1 MGLNLL
7 NSEDCSEDPG
17 LIKGRLEELGQ
28 YFLHHYCK
36 SRSQQSTVEV
46 SEAIGEAVT
55 TLAGEVFRPR
65 LPSAV
70 TRDQELDDYLKG
82 ATQLAWET
90 DSLEWWKTTWSTSW
104 PNVAR
109 MTRDI
114 LGIPGISFSRIVS
127 CMK

>member
-1 MGLNLL
+1 MGLNIL
-7 NSEDCSEDPG
+7 NSEDYSEDPD

-28 YFLHHYCK
+28 YFLHNYCK
-36 SRSQQSTVEV
+36 SPRKQSTV
-46 SEAIGEAVT
+46 ATGEAVT
-55 TLAGEVFRPR
+55 TLAAQFFRPR

-70 TRDQELDDYLKG
+70 TRDHELDDYLKDE
-82 ATQLAWET
+82 TQVVWET
-90 DSLEWWKTTWSTSW
+90 DPLKWWKTIGSTRW

-109 MTRDI
+109 MARDI